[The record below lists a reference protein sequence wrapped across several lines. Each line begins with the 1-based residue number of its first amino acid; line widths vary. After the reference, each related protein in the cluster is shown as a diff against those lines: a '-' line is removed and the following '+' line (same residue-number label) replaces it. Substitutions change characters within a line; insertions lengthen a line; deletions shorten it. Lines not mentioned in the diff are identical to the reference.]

1 MSKISDL
8 NYSQHITLA
17 DNFKQKSEVLNTWRV
32 GMNNFARNA
41 EGQDN
46 TRNIL
51 DPKTFLEFLVKIFT
65 LGYVDFSK
73 RSNEAGRNMMAHIE
87 SSSYIKNNDGSEIM
101 KFVMNNP
108 EGERADLSK
117 VVIEITLS
125 AFTTMGTRQGHTA
138 IIFQQPDGSTNR
150 YEGKSFERK
159 DESSLHLITN
169 KILACYQCEANKEIA
184 RLLNIP
190 QELNN
195 SQDLNNSQVSCK
207 DSVDST
213 ITDLLEKPL
222 NNALLAIRKE
232 HLLLMPYVC
241 NESISYLLGEKGIL
255 KEIDDLNAVNNYLL
269 NNKKA
274 TDNEIND
281 IKVNL
286 SHILIDSLDDAK
298 VNLTPV
304 IDSILETFLKSP
316 YINDVR
322 ILDWC
327 FNKIMQYFGDS
338 EKIKYA
344 CSVINHIDFSRDQSK
359 DFSRDQS
366 KDFSC
371 DQSKIKIAETLF
383 FNLDKEP
390 YKNSRKL
397 QKLIW
402 DKLVA
407 YVNDFNLSNQE
418 KSRLILRLFDD
429 VKLLFNEVPVSIL
442 VNDIFLKDFFMKQP
456 DFAKW
461 YFYQL
466 LKDYEGEQLYLN
478 ELGYVYGNEEKTNE
492 IVNKLPGYVVKI
504 FEEKIDNE
512 LKIRT
517 RMMETLRDGK
527 INIYDYIN
535 EKQLEKLNPPQDLR
549 SAIEKIGW
557 KNRPITA

>member
-1 MSKISDL
+1 MSKISGW
-8 NYSQHITLA
+8 NFSQHITSA

-108 EGERADLSK
+108 EEERADLSK
-117 VVIEITLS
+117 VEIEITLS
-125 AFTTMGTRQGHTA
+125 TITTMGTRQGHTA

-169 KILACYQCEANKEIA
+169 KILACYQREANKEIA

-195 SQDLNNSQVSCK
+195 SHDLNNSQVSCK
-207 DSVDST
+207 GSVDST

-232 HLLLMPYVC
+232 HLLFMPYVC
-241 NESISYLLGEKGIL
+241 NESISYLLGKKGIL
-255 KEIDDLNAVNNYLL
+255 KEIDDLNVLNNYLI

-298 VNLTPV
+298 VNLAPV
-304 IDSILETFLKSP
+304 IVSILETFLKSP

-327 FNKIMQYFGDS
+327 FNKSMQYIGDS
-338 EKIKYA
+338 AKIKHA
-344 CSVINHIDFSRDQSK
+344 CSVINHI

-397 QKLIW
+397 QELIW

-442 VNDIFLKDFFMKQP
+442 VNDIFLKGFFMKQP

-466 LKDYEGEQLYLN
+466 LKKYEGEQLYLN

-492 IVNKLPGYVVKI
+492 IVKKQPGCVVKI
-504 FEEKIDNE
+504 FEEKMGNE

-517 RMMETLRDGK
+517 RMMKILRDGK
-527 INIYDYIN
+527 INIYEYIN
-535 EKQLEKLNPPQDLR
+535 KEQLEKLNPPEDLR
-549 SAIEKIGW
+549 TVIEKLGW
-557 KNRPITA
+557 KNRTHTA

>member
-117 VVIEITLS
+117 VEIEITLS
-125 AFTTMGTRQGHTA
+125 TITTMGTRQGHTA

-169 KILACYQCEANKEIA
+169 KILACYQREANKEIA
-184 RLLNIP
+184 RLLNIS

-195 SQDLNNSQVSCK
+195 SHGLNNSQVSCK
-207 DSVDST
+207 GSVDST

-241 NESISYLLGEKGIL
+241 NESISYLLGKKGIL
-255 KEIDDLNAVNNYLL
+255 KEIDDLNVLNNYII

-298 VNLTPV
+298 VNLAPV
-304 IDSILETFLKSP
+304 IVSILETFLKSP

-327 FNKIMQYFGDS
+327 FNKSMQYFGDS
-338 EKIKYA
+338 AKIKHA
-344 CSVINHIDFSRDQSK
+344 CSVINHI

-397 QKLIW
+397 QGLIW

-407 YVNDFNLSNQE
+407 YVNDFSLSNQE

-466 LKDYEGEQLYLN
+466 LKCYEGEQLYLN
-478 ELGYVYGNEEKTNE
+478 ELGYVYGDEEKTKE

-504 FEEKIDNE
+504 FEEKMVNE

-517 RMMETLRDGK
+517 RMMEVLRDGK
-527 INIYDYIN
+527 INIYNYIN
-535 EKQLEKLNPPQDLR
+535 EKQLEKLNPPENLR
-549 SAIEKIGW
+549 TVIEKWGW
-557 KNRPITA
+557 KNRTHTA

>member
-32 GMNNFARNA
+32 GMNDFARIA
-41 EGQDN
+41 GGQDSR
-46 TRNIL
+46 RNIL
-51 DPKTFLEFLVKIFT
+51 SPRAFLEFLAKIFT

-101 KFVMNNP
+101 NFVMNNP
-108 EGERADLSK
+108 EGERADSSK
-117 VVIEITLS
+117 VIIEISLS
-125 AFTTMGTRQGHTA
+125 TTTTMGTHQGHTA
-138 IIFQQPDGSTNR
+138 IIFPQSDFLSFR

-159 DESSLHLITN
+159 DDSSLHLITN
-169 KILACYQCEANKEIA
+169 KVLACYQREANKEIA

-195 SQDLNNSQVSCK
+195 PHDLNYSQVSCK
-207 DSVDST
+207 NSVDST

-232 HLLLMPYVC
+232 HLLLMPYMC
-241 NESISYLLGEKGIL
+241 NESISYLLGEKWTL
-255 KEIDDLNAVNNYLL
+255 KEIDALNALNNYII

-304 IDSILETFLKSP
+304 IGSILETFLKSP

-322 ILDWC
+322 MLDWC
-327 FNKIMQYFGDS
+327 FNKSMQYFGDS

-344 CSVINHIDFSRDQSK
+344 CSVINHI

-390 YKNSRKL
+390 YENSRKL
-397 QKLIW
+397 QELIW

-442 VNDIFLKDFFMKQP
+442 VNDIFLKDFFMRQP

-466 LKDYEGEQLYLN
+466 LKKYEGEQLYLN
-478 ELGYVYGNEEKTNE
+478 ELRYVYGNEEKTNE
-492 IVNKLPGYVVKI
+492 IVKKHPGYVIKI
-504 FEEKIDNE
+504 FEEKMGNE

-517 RMMETLRDGK
+517 RMMKILRNGK
-527 INIYDYIN
+527 INIYEYIN
-535 EKQLEKLNPPQDLR
+535 NEQLGKLNPPEDLR
-549 SAIEKIGW
+549 IVIEKFGW
-557 KNRPITA
+557 

>member
-32 GMNNFARNA
+32 GMNDFARIA
-41 EGQDN
+41 GGQDSR
-46 TRNIL
+46 RNIL
-51 DPKTFLEFLVKIFT
+51 SPRAFLEFLAKIFT

-101 KFVMNNP
+101 NFVMNNP
-108 EGERADLSK
+108 EGERADSSK
-117 VVIEITLS
+117 VIIEISLS
-125 AFTTMGTRQGHTA
+125 TTTTMGTRQGHTA
-138 IIFQQPDGSTNR
+138 IIFPQSDFLSFR

-159 DESSLHLITN
+159 DDSSLHLITN
-169 KILACYQCEANKEIA
+169 KVLACYQREANKEIA

-195 SQDLNNSQVSCK
+195 PHDLNYSQVSCK
-207 DSVDST
+207 SSVDST

-232 HLLLMPYVC
+232 HLLLMPYMC
-241 NESISYLLGEKGIL
+241 NESISYLLGEKWTL
-255 KEIDDLNAVNNYLL
+255 KEIDALNALNNYLIN

-304 IDSILETFLKSP
+304 IGSILETFLKSP

-322 ILDWC
+322 MLDWC
-327 FNKIMQYFGDS
+327 FNKSMQYFGDS

-344 CSVINHIDFSRDQSK
+344 CSVINHI

-390 YKNSRKL
+390 YENSRKL
-397 QKLIW
+397 QELIW

-442 VNDIFLKDFFMKQP
+442 VNDIFFEGFFHE
-456 DFAKW
+456 A
-461 YFYQL
+461 
-466 LKDYEGEQLYLN
+466 
-478 ELGYVYGNEEKTNE
+478 T
-492 IVNKLPGYVVKI
+492 
-504 FEEKIDNE
+504 
-512 LKIRT
+512 
-517 RMMETLRDGK
+517 
-527 INIYDYIN
+527 
-535 EKQLEKLNPPQDLR
+535 
-549 SAIEKIGW
+549 
-557 KNRPITA
+557 

>member
-117 VVIEITLS
+117 VEIEITLS

-169 KILACYQCEANKEIA
+169 KILACYQREANKEIA

-232 HLLLMPYVC
+232 HLILMPYVC

-327 FNKIMQYFGDS
+327 FNKRMQYFGDS

-344 CSVINHIDFSRDQSK
+344 CSVINHI

-397 QKLIW
+397 QELIW

-429 VKLLFNEVPVSIL
+429 VKLLFDEVPVSIL
-442 VNDIFLKDFFMKQP
+442 VNDIFLKGFFMKQP

-466 LKDYEGEQLYLN
+466 LKKYEGEQLYLN

-492 IVNKLPGYVVKI
+492 IVKKHPGYVVEI
-504 FEEKIDNE
+504 FEEKMGNE

-517 RMMETLRDGK
+517 RMMEILRDGK
-527 INIYDYIN
+527 INICEYIN
-535 EKQLEKLNPPQDLR
+535 KEQLEKLNPPEDLR
-549 SAIEKIGW
+549 IAIKKLGW
-557 KNRPITA
+557 NN

>member
-117 VVIEITLS
+117 VEIEITLS
-125 AFTTMGTRQGHTA
+125 TITTMGTRQGHTA

-169 KILACYQCEANKEIA
+169 KILACYQREANKEIA

-232 HLLLMPYVC
+232 HLLLMLYVC

-327 FNKIMQYFGDS
+327 FNKRMQYFGDS

-344 CSVINHIDFSRDQSK
+344 CSVINHI

-397 QKLIW
+397 QELIW

-429 VKLLFNEVPVSIL
+429 VKLLFDEVPVSIL
-442 VNDIFLKDFFMKQP
+442 VNDIFLKGFFMKQP

-466 LKDYEGEQLYLN
+466 LKKYEGEQLYLN

-492 IVNKLPGYVVKI
+492 IVKKHPGYVVEI
-504 FEEKIDNE
+504 FEEKMGNE

-517 RMMETLRDGK
+517 RMMEILRDGK
-527 INIYDYIN
+527 INICEYIN
-535 EKQLEKLNPPQDLR
+535 KEQLEKLNPPEDLR
-549 SAIEKIGW
+549 IAIKKLGW
-557 KNRPITA
+557 NN

>member
-32 GMNNFARNA
+32 GMNDFARIA
-41 EGQDN
+41 GGQDSR
-46 TRNIL
+46 RNIL
-51 DPKTFLEFLVKIFT
+51 SPRAFLEFLAKIFT

-101 KFVMNNP
+101 NFVMNNP
-108 EGERADLSK
+108 EGERADSSK
-117 VVIEITLS
+117 VIIEISLS
-125 AFTTMGTRQGHTA
+125 TTTTMGTRQGHAA
-138 IIFQQPDGSTNR
+138 IIFPQSDFLSFR

-159 DESSLHLITN
+159 DDSSLHLITN
-169 KILACYQCEANKEIA
+169 KVLACYQREANKEIA

-195 SQDLNNSQVSCK
+195 PHDLNYSQMSCK
-207 DSVDST
+207 NSVDST

-232 HLLLMPYVC
+232 HLLLMPYMC
-241 NESISYLLGEKGIL
+241 NESISYLLGEKWTL
-255 KEIDDLNAVNNYLL
+255 KEIDALNALNNYLI

-304 IDSILETFLKSP
+304 IGSILETFLKSP

-322 ILDWC
+322 MLDWC
-327 FNKIMQYFGDS
+327 FNKSMQYFGDS

-344 CSVINHIDFSRDQSK
+344 CSVINHI

-390 YKNSRKL
+390 YENSRKL
-397 QKLIW
+397 QELIW

-442 VNDIFLKDFFMKQP
+442 VNDIFLKDFFMRQP

-466 LKDYEGEQLYLN
+466 LKKYEGEQLYLN

-492 IVNKLPGYVVKI
+492 IVKKHPGYVIKI
-504 FEEKIDNE
+504 FEEKMGNE

-517 RMMETLRDGK
+517 RMMKILRNGK
-527 INIYDYIN
+527 INIYEYIN
-535 EKQLEKLNPPQDLR
+535 NEQLGKLNPPEDLR
-549 SAIEKIGW
+549 IVIEKFGW
-557 KNRPITA
+557 

>member
-8 NYSQHITLA
+8 NYFQHITLA

-87 SSSYIKNNDGSEIM
+87 SSSYIKNNDGSELM

-117 VVIEITLS
+117 VEIEITLS
-125 AFTTMGTRQGHTA
+125 TITTMGTRQGHTA

-169 KILACYQCEANKEIA
+169 KILACYQREANKEIA

-195 SQDLNNSQVSCK
+195 SHDLNNSQVSCK
-207 DSVDST
+207 GSVDST

-241 NESISYLLGEKGIL
+241 NESISYLLGKKGIL
-255 KEIDDLNAVNNYLL
+255 KEIDDLNVLNNYLI

-298 VNLTPV
+298 VNLAPV
-304 IDSILETFLKSP
+304 IVSILETFLKSP

-327 FNKIMQYFGDS
+327 FNKSMQYFDDS
-338 EKIKYA
+338 AKIKHA
-344 CSVINHIDFSRDQSK
+344 CSVINHI

-397 QKLIW
+397 QELIW

-407 YVNDFNLSNQE
+407 YVNDFSLSNQE

-466 LKDYEGEQLYLN
+466 LKCYEGEQLYLN
-478 ELGYVYGNEEKTNE
+478 ELGYVYGDEEKTKE

-504 FEEKIDNE
+504 FEEKMGNE

-517 RMMETLRDGK
+517 RMMKILRNGK
-527 INIYDYIN
+527 INIYGYIN
-535 EKQLEKLNPPQDLR
+535 EEQLGKLNPPKDLR
-549 SAIEKIGW
+549 IAIKKLGW
-557 KNRPITA
+557 NN